1 MKYLNATM
9 IAMMDIK
16 QFKKDLGLEHEQT
29 KISKDWFDTTF
40 VSASHLNTKENRRLN
55 RLAIEEFN
63 NQESRD

>member
-29 KISKDWFDTTF
+29 KIS
-40 VSASHLNTKENRRLN
+40 RRLN

>member
-16 QFKKDLGLEHEQT
+16 QFKKDLGLEHEQ
-29 KISKDWFDTTF
+29 SKLSEWFDTTF

>member
-16 QFKKDLGLEHEQT
+16 QFKKDLGLEHEQ
-29 KISKDWFDTTF
+29 SKLSEWFDTTF

-55 RLAIEEFN
+55 KLAIEEFN